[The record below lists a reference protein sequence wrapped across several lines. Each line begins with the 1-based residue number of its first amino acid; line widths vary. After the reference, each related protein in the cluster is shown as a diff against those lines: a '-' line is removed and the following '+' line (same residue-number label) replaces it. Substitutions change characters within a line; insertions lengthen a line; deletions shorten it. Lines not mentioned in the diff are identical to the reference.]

1 MMSFGNH
8 RVEKTGTEVSRQD
21 IPIRHRV
28 IRFSRSSRSSHPF
41 RWWGYI
47 WVMACVAA
55 VVASA
60 GWGRMVAAQG
70 GGTGNE
76 NIPDDIVTETRTVAL
91 YNGQTATMTCSFNF
105 TRCQWKVE
113 TYGHPVSRIV
123 INMADV
129 EFPDGQV
136 PTGWQPVPWHPWG
149 CVFFQTHGAMFH
161 VEFGEGNYMGFGR
174 VWLRSE
180 RLIQLTEFQW
190 EAVLPVKED
199 ADGKKPVFPGDP
211 IRLRYAFSRTVPP
224 EANARWRFFTE
235 EFPIHPSGRGEVITR
250 FPFGAI
256 QLYPPGQDS
265 FPYQWDYSINPFSDS
280 TLPPILPPSPN
291 FNTGTLVSPSVVQTS
306 DGPVYFRPM
315 TTYNFG
321 YDPSL
326 PGALHLRPDMIRA
339 SDCPPPGPPPPD
351 GPRLEIVP
359 IGGWIGV
366 RIVGASPMDF
376 LVTLNKGAVVSARRL
391 ATFMGSNLSAPIAF
405 RDLWFAAGMG
415 PHHVAVLRSESSRPF
430 IGHTLDVT
438 GLVPLR
444 PVAGSMPV
452 NPVEIITHACP
463 EPPPGSPEQTIQL
476 TFDIPSLPES
486 PYSGPLPP
494 VSPPSDSVPPFIMP
508 QRIFDFTEP
517 IEVYAYNPGTTLSY
531 SSLSL
536 EISKITPGL
545 FGSLRATYYPLSF
558 LSAEFHPIPPGQWV
572 RCVYVPGYVPADALM
587 GSTDI
592 FSDVRNPVH
601 QFSLSFP
608 ATHLRG
614 VFLSWTNSY
623 GVGSSKALLYLP
635 GLATHLPEEHNV
647 LCSPL
652 RPIGPDGI
660 SSFANVRLFFPFGKT
675 AMTIKAGF
683 TNDAFFDAGSHY
695 TILPVH
701 VPTKIWNYSVRY
713 AGVNGLKDGI
723 GVTEFDGKRVRA
735 YVITEVDESQ
745 YGVGCATV
753 NIPVSVSP
761 PRVPASQETV
771 VQVTI
776 PAGYQF
782 FYGVIQGGREPV
794 IFERPGTYRVII
806 PPGVNRRPIRVTFH
820 SSQPNC
826 PVSVT
831 EVLVDREPLAA
842 RGWIIAADPGF
853 PDAPPKGGPYGPGVY
868 WEGPSYESG
877 IARLKE
883 ISVAYQKKHGMQL
896 PEIPPAPSRK
906 GIALLTENPSTGTRQ
921 REW

>member
-1 MMSFGNH
+1 MGWQMTFKGGNQDMMSFGNH
-8 RVEKTGTEVSRQD
+8 CVEKTGTEVSRQD
-21 IPIRHRV
+21 IPIRHGG

-55 VVASA
+55 VVVSA

-76 NIPDDIVTETRTVAL
+76 DIPDEIVTETRTVAL

-105 TRCQWKVE
+105 TRCEWKLE
-113 TYGHPVSRIV
+113 TSGHPVSGKIIAWV
-123 INMADV
+123 GLGTFTDYA
-129 EFPDGQV
+129 EFPGGQV
-136 PTGWQPVPWHPWG
+136 STGWQPLSYPLG
-149 CVFFQTHGAMFH
+149 CVPFQTQGVIFTVYF
-161 VEFGEGNYMGFGR
+161 VEGGYIGQ

-190 EAVLPVKED
+190 EPVLPVKED
-199 ADGKKPVFPGDP
+199 ADGRKPVFPGDP

-224 EANARWRFFTE
+224 EANARWRFFGQ
-235 EFPIHPSGRGEVITR
+235 EFPIPPSGRGEVITR
-250 FPFGAI
+250 LPFLPFGADI
-256 QLYPPGQDS
+256 IPHHC
-265 FPYQWDYSINPFSDS
+265 DYSIDPVSGA
-280 TLPPILPPSPN
+280 ILPPMFHIS
-291 FNTGTLVSPSVVQTS
+291 TLVSPPVVQTS
-306 DGPVYFRPM
+306 DGPVYFRPISSYEIG
-315 TTYNFG
+315 YN
-321 YDPSL
+321 PSL
-326 PGALHLRPDMIRA
+326 PGALHLRPDRIRA

-351 GPRLEIVP
+351 GPRLEMVP
-359 IGGWIGV
+359 GGV
-366 RIVGASPMDF
+366 RVVGASPMDF
-376 LVTLNKGAVVSARRL
+376 LVTLKKGAVVSARRL

-405 RDLWFAAGMG
+405 RDLWFASGSG
-415 PHHVAVLRSESSRPF
+415 PSHVAVLRSESSRPF

-438 GLVPLR
+438 REVPGGTA
-444 PVAGSMPV
+444 AGGIPK
-452 NPVEIITHACP
+452 NPVEILASECP

-476 TFDIPSLPES
+476 TFNIPSLPES

-494 VSPPSDSVPPFIMP
+494 ESPPSDGVPPLIIP
-508 QRIFDFTEP
+508 QRFFDFTEP
-517 IEVYAYNPGTTLSY
+517 IEAYVYNPGTTLSY

-545 FGSLRATYYPLSF
+545 FGTLRATYIPLSF
-558 LSAEFHPIPPGQWV
+558 LSVDCTPTPPGQWG
-572 RCVYVPGYVPADALM
+572 RCVYVPGYVPADALV
-587 GSTDI
+587 GSNDI
-592 FSDVRNPVH
+592 RNPVH
-601 QFSLSFP
+601 QLSLASSHTP
-608 ATHLRG
+608 LPIAL
-614 VFLSWTNSY
+614 LSWTNSY
-623 GVGSSKALLYLP
+623 GGGRSNALLYLP

-652 RPIGPDGI
+652 RRIGPDGI
-660 SSFANVRLFFPFGKT
+660 SSIANVRLFFPFGKT

-701 VPTKIWNYSVRY
+701 MPTKIWNYSVRY
-713 AGVNGLKDGI
+713 GGVNGLNDGFA
-723 GVTEFDGKRVRA
+723 VREFDGKRVRA
-735 YVITEVDESQ
+735 YVITEVYESQ

-831 EVLVDREPLAA
+831 EVLVDREPLAV

-853 PDAPPKGGPYGPGVY
+853 PDAPPKGGPYDPGVY
-868 WEGPSYESG
+868 WQGPSYESG